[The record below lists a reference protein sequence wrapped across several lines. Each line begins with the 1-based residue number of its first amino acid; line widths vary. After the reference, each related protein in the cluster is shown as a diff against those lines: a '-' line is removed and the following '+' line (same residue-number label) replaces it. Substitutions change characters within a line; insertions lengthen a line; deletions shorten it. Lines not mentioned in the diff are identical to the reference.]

1 MAEDIAEDIGTIQG
15 GDSDV
20 CAPRCALLFVAVVV
34 VVDSMVSDLFSF
46 MFFVLSTPA

>member
-20 CAPRCALLFVAVVV
+20 CAPRALLFVAVVV